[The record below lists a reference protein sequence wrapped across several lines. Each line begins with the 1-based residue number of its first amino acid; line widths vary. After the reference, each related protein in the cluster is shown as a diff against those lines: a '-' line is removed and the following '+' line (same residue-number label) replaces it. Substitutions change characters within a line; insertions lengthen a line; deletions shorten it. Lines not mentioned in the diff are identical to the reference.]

1 MQEDFLHYIW
11 KHRAFHSLLLKTTKD
26 ETISI
31 SNLGQHNHNA
41 GPDFFN
47 AQLSIADQLWAGN
60 VEIHIKSSDWYI
72 HNHEIDKAY
81 DNVILHVV
89 WEHDTEIFRKDNSE
103 IPTLE
108 LKHYVDKNLIYKYEK
123 LMQSKSWINCESSF
137 LEVDDFLLNNWLERL
152 YIERLERKSE
162 TIEQL
167 LQDSN
172 SDWEAVLFKMLLKNF
187 GLKVNGE
194 SFFSLANSI
203 DFSIIRKLQNDVLD
217 LEALLFGQSGLL
229 VDENIEDRY
238 FIDLKNRYGFL
249 KQKFKLEN
257 QGVLPL
263 QFFRLRPPN
272 FPTIRLS
279 QFANLYS
286 LEQNLFSK
294 VMQFNTRDEFY
305 SFFNKGVTTFWTSHY
320 TFAKTSKVFKKVL
333 TKSFIDLLIINTLI
347 PLKFSYA
354 KSQGKTID
362 DNVFKL
368 IKEIKIENNS
378 IVSKFLDLKVI
389 ENNALSSQALLQ
401 LKQDYCDKNKCL
413 QCAIGNSLIVKKK

>member
-11 KHRAFHSLLLKTTKD
+11 KHKAFDSLLLKTTKD

-31 SNLGQHNHNA
+31 ANLGQHNYNA

-72 HNHEIDKAY
+72 HNHEVDKAY

-123 LMQSKSWINCESSF
+123 LMHSKSWINCESNFS
-137 LEVDDFLLNNWLERL
+137 EVNDFLLSNWLERL

-162 TIEQL
+162 IIEQL
-167 LQDSN
+167 LKDSN
-172 SDWEAVLFKMLLKNF
+172 NDWEAVLFKMLLKNF

-203 DFSIIRKLQNDVLD
+203 DFAIIRKLQNDVLD

-229 VDENIEDRY
+229 LDENIEDRY

-272 FPTIRLS
+272 FPTVRLS

-294 VMQFNTRDEFY
+294 VMQFNTLDEFY

-320 TFAKTSKVFKKVL
+320 TFAKTSKVFKKTL

-347 PLKFSYA
+347 PLKFAYA
-354 KSQGKTID
+354 KSQGKTIE

-368 IKEIKIENNS
+368 LKEIKIENNS
-378 IVSKFLDLKVI
+378 IVSKFLNLKVI
-389 ENNALSSQALLQ
+389 EKNAFSSQALLQ

-413 QCAIGNSLIVKKK
+413 QCAIGNSLIVKNK